1 MYIGTVKVFK
11 EPWGHIL
18 LLKMDWV
25 ISRIYRLQYVY
36 IYSVKSTIVN
46 IFKPAAC
53 WLKAGVHNW
62 FLKFLF
68 SLTSLC
74 VCVCVCVCRHL
85 RLLVITGMIWTPY
98 DWLNMFNGFYI
109 AAAVGM
115 VSRCGITIGV
125 HCETNLKSVS

>member
-1 MYIGTVKVFK
+1 MCIGTLKAF
-11 EPWGHIL
+11 EQPWGYIL

-62 FLKFLF
+62 FLKLHNWCTQ
-68 SLTSLC
+68 LVCDITVC
-74 VCVCVCVCRHL
+74 VYVCVCQHL

-98 DWLNMFNGFYI
+98 D
-109 AAAVGM
+109 
-115 VSRCGITIGV
+115 
-125 HCETNLKSVS
+125 